1 MMQTALQRT
10 PHRAARALLAALACL
25 VLAPL
30 AQAQTPDYE
39 HKYEVEMAGQTAGEM
54 TVTQQT
60 EGDEITTT
68 MSMRFELNRGAT
80 GLTISMGSEFVEST
94 RGEPIR
100 MVTEQA
106 LGTMPTSITYVWKE
120 DGITAVSSQGGQAM
134 TNELPLPEGAWLTPS
149 AAAAYVKA
157 RLAAGAESITVRT
170 IEPTSDPTPIV
181 VTRTDFEPTTIEIEG
196 KQVPVTKC
204 RATSSASPG
213 AASTEYIDAAGM
225 PVRSEIAMGGLSVV
239 MTRTSGDVV
248 IAAELA
254 PELMVSTFVSP
265 DRPIK
270 NPRGTR
276 RAIYR
281 LSANAG
287 ERPSLPGTNVQH
299 VKPDGDDAVRVL
311 VDMNE
316 RTAADAGDINDAD
329 FLAATST
336 CNHSDELIVSLTAG
350 ALDGIV
356 GQVEQAEALRRF
368 VHSYINA
375 KNLGVGFAT
384 ASEVAR
390 TRSGDCTEHGVLLAA
405 MLRAAGIPS
414 RTAAGL
420 VYADQFAGAESV
432 FAYHMWTQALLPIG
446 DTMTWVDLDATLPDA
461 TPFDATHIALGL
473 SDLGDGA
480 VDAGFMS
487 IASLLGTLKI
497 EVETIEWADE

>member
-1 MMQTALQRT
+1 MT
-10 PHRAARALLAALACL
+10 HRPTIAHLFARLVALLG
-25 VLAPL
+25 VLAVLTPL
-30 AQAQTPDYE
+30 AEAQVPDYE

-54 TVTQQT
+54 TVRQQT

-80 GLTISMGSEFVEST
+80 GLTISMGSEFVET
-94 RGEPIR
+94 ARGEPVR

-106 LGTMPTSITYVWKE
+106 LGTMPTSITYVWE
-120 DGITAVSSQGGQAM
+120 DDGIRVVSSQGGQAI
-134 TNELPLPEGAWLTPS
+134 TSRLPLPEGSWLTPS

-157 RLAAGAESITVRT
+157 RLAAGADSITVRT
-170 IEPTSDPTPIV
+170 IEPTAGPTPIV
-181 VTRTDFEPTTIEIEG
+181 VTRSDFEPATIEIEG
-196 KQVPVTKC
+196 EAVAVTKC

-213 AASTEYIDAAGM
+213 AASTEFIDAAGM
-225 PVRSEIAMGGLSVV
+225 PVRSEIAMGGIRVV
-239 MTRTSGDVV
+239 MTRTSRDVV
-248 IAAELA
+248 VAGELA

-281 LSANAG
+281 LTANEG

-311 VDMNE
+311 VDMNQ
-316 RTAADAGDINDAD
+316 RTAADPGDINNAD
-329 FLAATST
+329 FLAATSV
-336 CNHSDELIVSLTAG
+336 CNHGDELIVSLTAG
-350 ALDGIV
+350 AIEGVV

-368 VHSYINA
+368 VHRYINA

-420 VYADQFAGAESV
+420 VYADQFAGAEKV

-446 DTMTWVDLDATLPDA
+446 DTMTWVDLDATLPDR

-480 VDAGFMS
+480 MDAGFMS
-487 IASLLGTLKI
+487 IASLLGTLKV
-497 EVETIEWADE
+497 EVETLEWAD